1 MPGAGHDRGAGGRR
15 TGRQWRIRVQAAGA
29 DLGTTLAEALA
40 WVGDRH
46 RLAYDADRVADDA
59 HLGGARRP
67 WARPRRPR
75 TGRGIDVD
83 VDGTRWRQVPDFAGS
98 GSQDHDYVVRQGDR
112 GATVVEFG
120 DGVHGA
126 RPAPG
131 SSIAVRYHP
140 GARFSSV
147 LLQQG
152 RVVLDADVAETPP
165 VIGCG
170 IYRATVTENADPLG
184 MHRLRVQVPD
194 ITGDQAV
201 WAAACLPSGRIDDTP
216 STPSIGDEVWVAF
229 EAGDPALP
237 VWMGRLAAN

>member
-1 MPGAGHDRGAGGRR
+1 MPGAGHDGGAGGRR
-15 TGRQWRIRVQAAGA
+15 TSREWRVRVQAAGA
-29 DLGTTLAEALA
+29 DLGTTLVEALS
-40 WVGDRH
+40 WVGD
-46 RLAYDADRVADDA
+46 RLAYDADGVADEA
-59 HLGGARRP
+59 YLGSARRA

-83 VDGTRWRQVPDFAGS
+83 VDGTRWRQVPDFGGS
-98 GSQDHDYVVRQGDR
+98 GPQGQDYVGRQGDG

-131 SSIAVRYHP
+131 NSIAVRFHP
-140 GARFSSV
+140 ATRFPSV

-152 RVVLDADVAETPP
+152 RVVLDADAAETPP

-184 MHRLRVQVPD
+184 RHRPRVQVPH
-194 ITGDQAV
+194 ITGDQGV
-201 WAAACLPSGRIDDTP
+201 WAAACLPAGRVDDTP
-216 STPSIGDEVWVAF
+216 STPSIGDGVWVAF

-237 VWMGRLAAN
+237 VWIGRLAAN

>member
-1 MPGAGHDRGAGGRR
+1 MPGAGHDGGAGCPHAGRA
-15 TGRQWRIRVQAAGA
+15 WMVKVQAAGA
-29 DLGTTLAEALA
+29 DLGTTLVAALS
-40 WVGDRH
+40 WVGD
-46 RLAYDADRVADDA
+46 RLAYDADRVADEA
-59 HLGGARRP
+59 HLGGARRAG
-67 WARPRRPR
+67 ARPRRPR
-75 TGRGIDVD
+75 PGRGIDVE
-83 VDGTRWRQVPDFAGS
+83 VDGTRWRQVANFAGS
-98 GSQDHDYVVRQGDR
+98 WSQDQDYVVRQSDR

-131 SSIAVRYHP
+131 SSIAVRCHP

-152 RVVLDADVAETPP
+152 RVVLDADVAETRRP

-184 MHRLRVQVPD
+184 RHRLRVQVPHL
-194 ITGDQAV
+194 TGDQAV
-201 WAAACLPSGRIDDTP
+201 WAAVCLPAGRVDDP
-216 STPSIGDEVWVAF
+216 LSTPSIGDGVWVAF

-237 VWMGRLAAN
+237 VWIGRLAAN